1 MEKGFK
7 LNPYDRYVKN
17 KLVNGKQCTLVWYV
31 DDNKVSQMEARVVE
45 GLINNLK
52 KHFGE
57 LLVTRGKKH
66 IFWVLI

>member
-17 KLVNGKQCTLVWYV
+17 KLVNSKQCTLVWYV
-31 DDNKVSQMEARVVE
+31 DDNKVSHMEEKVVQD
-45 GLINNLK
+45 LINDLK
-52 KHFGE
+52 SNFGE
-57 LLVTRGKKH
+57 LVVTRGKKH

>member
-31 DDNKVSQMEARVVE
+31 DDNKVSHMEEKVV
-45 GLINNLK
+45 
-52 KHFGE
+52 
-57 LLVTRGKKH
+57 
-66 IFWVLI
+66 